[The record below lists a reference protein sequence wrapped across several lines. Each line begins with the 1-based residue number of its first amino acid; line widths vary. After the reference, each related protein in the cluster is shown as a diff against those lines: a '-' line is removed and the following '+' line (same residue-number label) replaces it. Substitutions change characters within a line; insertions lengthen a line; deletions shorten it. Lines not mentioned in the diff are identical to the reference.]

1 MRLRFGDCLVD
12 LGTREVFR
20 GGQAVT
26 LSPKAFQFLDLLAS
40 RRPNAVSKE
49 DLHRGLWPD
58 TFVADGNLAN
68 LVNEVRTALG
78 DDAREPRIIR
88 TVPRFGYAFQASAE
102 AESGGGAA
110 PGEAAVFAC
119 RLVWGEREIA
129 LSAGENLI
137 GREQTVRVWVDDG
150 SVSRHHARIVVDASG
165 ASLEDL
171 GSKNGTYLRGRKVDT
186 PAALR
191 DGDDIRLG
199 SVVMTFRRFEEGK
212 STETLSRQ

>member
-1 MRLRFGDCLVD
+1 MRLRFGSCLLD
-12 LGTREVFR
+12 SGTREVFR
-20 GGQAVT
+20 GDTQIH
-26 LSPKAFQFLDLLAS
+26 LSPKAYQLLALLAES
-40 RRPNAVSKE
+40 RPNAISKE
-49 DLHRGLWPD
+49 DLHQRLWPD

-68 LVNEVRTALG
+68 LVNEVRSALG

-102 AESGGGAA
+102 AETGGELVAGVTA
-110 PGEAAVFAC
+110 GFAC

-129 LSAGENLI
+129 LSTGENLI
-137 GREQTVRVWVDDG
+137 GREQTVSVWVDDG

-171 GSKNGTYLRGRKVDT
+171 GSKNGTYLRGRKVDA

-199 SVVMTFRRFEEGK
+199 SVVMVFRRFEEGK
-212 STETLSRQ
+212 STETLSR